1 MVKNIKAVFLDRDG
15 VLNLPIVIKNKPY
28 APTRIKDFRLYP
40 YVTKF
45 CKILKKNNF
54 LLIVVTN
61 QPDYYRKKISLNIL
75 KKIHEALKKKIQ
87 FDDIYVSLSSN
98 NKNFFRKPNPGMLI
112 RAKKKYNIN
121 FKKSYLIGDRRTDI
135 EAAKRAGC
143 KAIFINRNYEELP
156 PSYQIKTVKSFG
168 EAVNFIL
175 LK

>member
-1 MVKNIKAVFLDRDG
+1 
-15 VLNLPIVIKNKPY
+15 
-28 APTRIKDFRLYP
+28 
-40 YVTKF
+40 
-45 CKILKKNNF
+45 
-54 LLIVVTN
+54 
-61 QPDYYRKKISLNIL
+61 LNIL